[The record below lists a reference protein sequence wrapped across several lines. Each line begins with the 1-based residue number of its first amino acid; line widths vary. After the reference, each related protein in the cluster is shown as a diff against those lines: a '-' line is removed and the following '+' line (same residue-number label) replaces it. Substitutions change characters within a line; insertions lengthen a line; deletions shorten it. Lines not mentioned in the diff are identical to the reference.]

1 MAINNSIVPII
12 KIIKLNLDDV
22 NFIFENKVVE
32 MNHKIGSDPIYL
44 TLACRVFITYERFF
58 T

>member
-1 MAINNSIVPII
+1 MTLI
-12 KIIKLNLDDV
+12 
-22 NFIFENKVVE
+22 FIFENKVVE
-32 MNHKIGSDPIYL
+32 MNHKIGSDPIHL